1 MTNSDAKRP
10 SGCPIAFGLD
20 TFGDRWTLLIIREML
35 FRGKSTYGD
44 FLAADEGI
52 STNILA
58 NRLKHLEA
66 EDIVMKRRDPENFRS
81 FLYELTPKGF
91 DLAPI
96 LIEIVRWSGRHDDRP
111 DRLTEMVNRVEN
123 DREGLGREI
132 EARRSA
138 AQQNRAAS
146 ERQGQQIN

>member
-1 MTNSDAKRP
+1 MSSSDDKRP

-35 FRGKSTYGD
+35 FRGKTTYGE

-58 NRLKHLEA
+58 NRLKHLET
-66 EDIVMKRRDPENFRS
+66 EGIVKKRRDPDNFRS

-96 LIEIVRWSGRHDDRP
+96 LIEIIRWSGQHDDRP
-111 DRLTEMVNRVEN
+111 DRLTKMVDRVAN
-123 DREGLGREI
+123 DREGLEQEI
-132 EARRSA
+132 LARRSA
-138 AQQNRAAS
+138 IAKA
-146 ERQGQQIN
+146 